1 MSSTATLKYADRS
14 SYEQRNA
21 GTLQAHMA
29 LKPEEIA
36 GRIKHLRERSGLPPQ
51 PVVAAGIP
59 VALRTLQKWEAGG
72 AIPRHGNLTALAAYY
87 EVSEEWILTGVE
99 NAVPESPVLVSRN
112 VDEVSERFERHV
124 QNMRADLAKVLRN
137 QVLLMRALGV
147 REEASSGQPVVPYP
161 EAEAPPAEDRRRAN
175 GGDRRE
181 QGTRRR

>member
-175 GGDRRE
+175 GGDRRGT
-181 QGTRRR
+181 GTRRR